1 MLHCFNCLLFL
12 MNTRKQ
18 ESIYEAILTI
28 MVERSPQNTMVNKV
42 PLLDSMKCNFHTN
55 LLLELI
61 RIWALKGVLASCS
74 SSSL

>member
-1 MLHCFNCLLFL
+1 

-42 PLLDSMKCNFHTN
+42 PLLDSMKCNFHKN

-61 RIWALKGVLASCS
+61 RI
-74 SSSL
+74 